1 MNNTDVL
8 QVIKDYAQQKGD
20 EKLKIFCEHALGLEK
35 AMKELNKLDLSLER
49 CKYPFSLE
57 KCMDPFCDVHPEVCI
72 TGHTILGTKSQ
83 LTRDDIITK
92 SKRPTELGKIKPTKK
107 KRK

>member
-8 QVIKDYAQQKGD
+8 SAIKDYAQSKGD
-20 EKLKIFCEHALGLEK
+20 EKLMALCEHALGLEE
-35 AMKELNKLDLSLER
+35 AMALIKGNVKVASSFYPD
-49 CKYPFSLE
+49 CK
-57 KCMDPFCDVHPEVCI
+57 DPFCDVHPEVYI

-107 KRK
+107 KK